1 MTKKK
6 VPKTMIISGK
16 VSDLFFMTIK
26 DENGQVI
33 ADYDGYVPSF
43 VPNDGSD
50 YIMMEIDIETGL
62 ILGWRNPA
70 ESEKFQDLIKNH
82 KG

>member
-26 DENGQVI
+26 DENG
-33 ADYDGYVPSF
+33 
-43 VPNDGSD
+43 
-50 YIMMEIDIETGL
+50 
-62 ILGWRNPA
+62 
-70 ESEKFQDLIKNH
+70 
-82 KG
+82 

>member
-16 VSDLFFMTIK
+16 VSNLFFMTIK

-50 YIMMEIDIETGL
+50 YILMEIDIENGL
-62 ILGWRNPA
+62 ILNWSNPT
-70 ESEKFQDLIKNH
+70 ENEQFKDLLKNH